1 MGKKLV
7 LAVLFTA
14 AVPLS
19 AFAQERRFEVTG
31 FFGGLSITQDLGSV
45 ENIYYTTTGAAED
58 ISFGSYIGLRGALFL
73 TPFIGIEAHLSRG
86 TNGYS
91 FTVDDDELG
100 TVDLGEQF
108 QAKQL
113 NYGGSLIFQ
122 YPLENGFTPYGAA
135 GIGRQSSD
143 PTTPIAGVESVNGFD
158 FMLGGGIKYF
168 FNGLEMPWL
177 GFRFDFRYHFLTSG
191 LAFEGNEVSPRQNEF
206 TFGGVL
212 RPF

>member
-1 MGKKLV
+1 MDPLV
-7 LAVLFTA
+7 IVFGLGVGILIGMTGIGGGSLMTPLLILFAGIHPTVAIGTDLAYG
-14 AVPLS
+14 AVTKTL
-19 AFAQERRFEVTG
+19 
-31 FFGGLSITQDLGSV
+31 GGWQH
-45 ENIYYTTTGAAED
+45 
-58 ISFGSYIGLRGALFL
+58 LRK
-73 TPFIGIEAHLSRG
+73 
-86 TNGYS
+86 
-91 FTVDDDELG
+91 G

-108 QAKQL
+108 KAKQL
-113 NYGGSLIFQ
+113 NYGGSLVFQ

-135 GIGRQSSD
+135 GFGRQSSD